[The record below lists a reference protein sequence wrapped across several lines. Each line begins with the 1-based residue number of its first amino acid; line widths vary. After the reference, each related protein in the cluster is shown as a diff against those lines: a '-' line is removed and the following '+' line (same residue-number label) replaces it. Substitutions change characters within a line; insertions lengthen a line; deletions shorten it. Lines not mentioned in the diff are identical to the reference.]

1 MLVPWHLQPR
11 YVSGSAGA
19 EAAKKKKMNRKQR
32 TRRRKEQQ
40 DKEEGEEGER
50 EEREGKR
57 KEGEREEGEDGEEE
71 GTTKLHN
78 SSEMEDKRLG
88 HVTMKKDHVM
98 PDLGHVTT
106 KGDHMT
112 PSLEAQGFKTF
123 LRYYHVFQRN
133 ELSALFNEVGGV
145 RILEEFYD
153 HENWCV
159 VAEKTT

>member
-40 DKEEGEEGER
+40 DKEE
-50 EEREGKR
+50 EERE
-57 KEGEREEGEDGEEE
+57 EREEGEDGEEE

-78 SSEMEDKRLG
+78 SSEMEDERLG

-112 PSLEAQGFKTF
+112 PSLEAQGFQMF

>member
-40 DKEEGEEGER
+40 DKEE
-50 EEREGKR
+50 EERE
-57 KEGEREEGEDGEEE
+57 EREEGEDGEEE

-78 SSEMEDKRLG
+78 SSEMEDERLG

>member
-1 MLVPWHLQPR
+1 
-11 YVSGSAGA
+11 
-19 EAAKKKKMNRKQR
+19 
-32 TRRRKEQQ
+32 
-40 DKEEGEEGER
+40 
-50 EEREGKR
+50 
-57 KEGEREEGEDGEEE
+57 
-71 GTTKLHN
+71 
-78 SSEMEDKRLG
+78 MEDERLG

-112 PSLEAQGFKTF
+112 PSLEAQGFQMF

-133 ELSALFNEVGGV
+133 ELSTLFNEVGGV

>member
-19 EAAKKKKMNRKQR
+19 EAANKKKMNKKQR

-40 DKEEGEEGER
+40 DEGE
-50 EEREGKR
+50 EEREG
-57 KEGEREEGEDGEEE
+57 GREEGEGEDGEE

-78 SSEMEDKRLG
+78 SSEMEDERLG

-98 PDLGHVTT
+98 PGLGHVTT

-112 PSLEAQGFKTF
+112 PSLGAQGFQTF

-159 VAEKTT
+159 VAETTHD